1 MKDSVNTALYTY
13 KCACP
18 DTGSASS
25 TFAPATTHAFDL
37 KAASEHEL
45 TVIEMQPTFPVE
57 LHMTEAQNQLLA
69 PLLRQ
74 KQCLLDAVHHNMEL
88 AAKEYGVPF
97 YSFPVFFMVICMKI
111 VFYRKIK

>member
-1 MKDSVNTALYTY
+1 MKDSVNTALPTY
-13 KCACP
+13 KCAYP
-18 DTGSASS
+18 ASGSASS
-25 TFAPATTHAFDL
+25 TFAPATTHTVGNKFDL
-37 KAASEHEL
+37 KSASEHDK

-57 LHMTEAQNQLLA
+57 MHMTEAQNQLLA

-97 YSFPVFFMVICMKI
+97 IRFPIFC
-111 VFYRKIK
+111 